1 MNETISTEKE
11 PVKIEE
17 YTQEILAVLGEEM
30 PESQEGV
37 VYLSKDQKKRVGYTL
52 TQLRKLPWLKDLI
65 VSIHENIA
73 GLTLPDNHLT
83 KEQKQF
89 KTSDLGKA
97 LVAFLSSSPLDKKE
111 YPPEIAIKN
120 QQDILPNLQQV
131 VTLSETGKLEKAYK
145 KLYLKIMGLKS
156 STDTGR
162 STWESLQLHKS
173 LSGAITDEGK
183 LTWELILRDAW
194 WQKYK
199 KPLFPQFL
207 NVQEELKKLEE
218 QTTPTIVVKRL
229 FGGLFKKRKVSPP
242 QNKKRAPV
250 IIHS

>member
-1 MNETISTEKE
+1 MNTKAVSTEKE
-11 PVKIEE
+11 PVEIGE

-89 KTSDLGKA
+89 KTSDLGKL

-111 YPPEIAIKN
+111 STPKIAIEN

-131 VTLSETGKLEKAYK
+131 VALFGMEKLEKAYK

-162 STWESLQLHKS
+162 STWESLKLHKS

-194 WQKYK
+194 WQKGAGRCGY
-199 KPLFPQFL
+199 
-207 NVQEELKKLEE
+207 E
-218 QTTPTIVVKRL
+218 R
-229 FGGLFKKRKVSPP
+229 
-242 QNKKRAPV
+242 
-250 IIHS
+250 